1 MALILTHLLAAYAV
15 LAGPWLGYLWYQR
28 VRRQIAAG
36 VPDAKVRMYSNL
48 VAEQV
53 VTTGVVLAIWR
64 MGVPAA
70 SLGLGAPRSWILTA
84 GVLVAFVGGL
94 VWSSLKLRPKAAR
107 LRQKVQGSVGALLPD
122 SHQERSWWAAVSV
135 GAGIS
140 EELVFRGFLLYYL
153 SAYLPHFNLAERVL
167 LASLSFGL
175 AHIYQGWKGA
185 LGTGFLGLILAELYL
200 LTGSLLLPVVL
211 HAVVDARVLL
221 IFPPAPESALAAEGH
236 A

>member
-1 MALILTHLLAAYAV
+1 MAAILTHLLAAYAV
-15 LAGPWLGYLWYQR
+15 LAGPWLGYIWFQK

-36 VPDAKVRMYSNL
+36 VPDAKVRMYRNL
-48 VAEQV
+48 VVEQV

-64 MGVPAA
+64 MGVPAV
-70 SLGLGAPRSWILTA
+70 SLGLVAPRSWILTA

-107 LRQKVQGSVGALLPD
+107 LRQKVQGSVGALLPN

-153 SAYLPHFNLAERVL
+153 SAYLPHFHPVGRVL
-167 LASLSFGL
+167 LVSLSFGL

-185 LGTGFLGLILAELYL
+185 LGTGFLGLILAGLYL

-211 HAVVDARVLL
+211 HAVVDARALL
-221 IFPPAPESALAAEGH
+221 IFPPAPESARVAEGN

>member
-1 MALILTHLLAAYAV
+1 MAAILTHLLAAYAV
-15 LAGPWLGYLWYQR
+15 LAGPWLGYIWFQK

-36 VPDAKVRMYSNL
+36 VPDAKVRMYRNL
-48 VAEQV
+48 VVEQV

-64 MGVPAA
+64 MGVPAV
-70 SLGLGAPRSWILTA
+70 SLGLVAPRSWILTA

-107 LRQKVQGSVGALLPD
+107 LRQKVQGSVGALLPN

-153 SAYLPHFNLAERVL
+153 SAYLPHFHPVGRVL
-167 LASLSFGL
+167 LVSLSFGL

-185 LGTGFLGLILAELYL
+185 LGTGFLGLILAGLYL

-221 IFPPAPESALAAEGH
+221 IFPLAPESARVAEGN